1 VPAAYEL
8 ASDGQPFCR
17 DTELLRS
24 GCEIVD
30 EVDGASVLRNLQPDC
45 PGHLLR
51 LNPRALLSPAFCFV
65 GSPGR
70 FLNDT
75 ET

>member
-1 VPAAYEL
+1 MVL
-8 ASDGQPFCR
+8 QF
-17 DTELLRS
+17 S
-24 GCEIVD
+24 GILSPV
-30 EVDGASVLRNLQPDC
+30 V

-51 LNPRALLSPAFCFV
+51 LNPRARLSPAFCFV

-70 FLNDT
+70 FPNGM

>member
-1 VPAAYEL
+1 MTKEL
-8 ASDGQPFCR
+8 VAVRVREF
-17 DTELLRS
+17 
-24 GCEIVD
+24 VA
-30 EVDGASVLRNLQPDC
+30 EVDGASVLRNLQPVC

-51 LNPRALLSPAFCFV
+51 LNPRARLSSAFCFV
-65 GSPGR
+65 GSLGR